1 LDSELL
7 LNARESATTTKDSW
21 KGTGQGWSVT
31 FLTAVDER
39 AAAAAPPGPEDSG
52 VELGALNML
61 QLEALGLPVGFSK
74 GALRV
79 PMDTEVNSSLCVRSE
94 HRRKNKP
101 TAVNQLDLH
110 CLKICCPRHL
120 CPRLFQGLPFPAME
134 IRSRHSY

>member
-1 LDSELL
+1 M
-7 LNARESATTTKDSW
+7 
-21 KGTGQGWSVT
+21 T

-79 PMDTEVNSSLCVRSE
+79 PMDTEVNSSLCVRYE

-101 TAVNQLDLH
+101 TAVNQLELH
-110 CLKICCPRHL
+110 CLVQKDENGFKVFMAYATSFRKHL
-120 CPRLFQGLPFPAME
+120 GQAEL
-134 IRSRHSY
+134 